1 MSCNMRQMGGGET
14 GGRGV
19 VFEGKGVFLGG
30 PPQSEECS
38 KFAFELI
45 QISNVAFNGQTWPS

>member
-1 MSCNMRQMGGGET
+1 MPCNTRQM

-19 VFEGKGVFLGG
+19 VLKARGVFLGG
-30 PPQSEECS
+30 LPQSEECS

-45 QISNVAFNGQTWPS
+45 QISDTAFNGQTSPS